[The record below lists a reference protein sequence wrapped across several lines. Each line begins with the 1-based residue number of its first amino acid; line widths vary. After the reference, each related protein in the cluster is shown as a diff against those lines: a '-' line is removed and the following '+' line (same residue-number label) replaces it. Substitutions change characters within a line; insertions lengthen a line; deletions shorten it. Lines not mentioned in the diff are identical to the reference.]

1 VSAVGAAADR
11 GPGVRRQLAT
21 LVAVTMSL
29 VLLAFLV
36 PLGIVLR
43 GAAADRAIAAATQEA
58 QSMAAM
64 IAADPD
70 AVGVYNGERVVAGL
84 TVSVFMPDGTVNG
97 EPSPRTPSIDLASR
111 GQAFTA
117 SSNGGVEALV
127 PVQGLPGGTAVVR
140 AYAPPALLHDGV
152 ARTWA
157 VLVALGLALLVLGL
171 LLADRLGQRLVGSV
185 TRLAATADRLADG
198 DLGARASLDGPRELR
213 RVGAELNRL
222 ATRIS
227 ELLVAEREEVADLAH
242 RLRTPVTAL
251 RLDAEAVDD
260 PEDRQRF
267 AGDVDHLARIVDEVI
282 RTARRPVREGVG
294 AHTDLGAVVAQRIA
308 FWTPL
313 AEDDGR
319 AVESVVPTG
328 PVLVRGSEADVGAA
342 VDALIQ
348 NVFAHTP
355 DATGMRIEV
364 TARTEGGGVLVV
376 ADDGPGFPPSE
387 SPDGGLARGASDT
400 STGLGLD
407 IARRTAEASGGAMR
421 IGRTLHAPR
430 TAVALPIGA
439 VPGRAADPDSDTTV
453 EFPLGGAVITLTF
466 GPPTDSPTART

>member
-1 VSAVGAAADR
+1 MTVVGATADR

-70 AVGVYNGERVVAGL
+70 SAVVYNGEHVVAGL
-84 TVSVFMPDGTVNG
+84 AVSVFMPDGTVNG
-97 EPSPRTPSIDLASR
+97 QPSSRTQSIDLASR

-140 AYAPPALLHDGV
+140 AYASSTLLHDGV
-152 ARTWA
+152 TRTWA

-198 DLGARASLDGPRELR
+198 DLDARASLDGPRELR

-222 ATRIS
+222 ASRIS

-294 AHTDLGAVVAQRIA
+294 AHTDLGAVVTQRIA
-308 FWTPL
+308 FWSPL

-319 AVESVVPTG
+319 AVESVVPMG
-328 PVLVRGSEADVGAA
+328 PVLVRGSESDVGAA

-355 DATGMRIEV
+355 DGAGMRIEV

-376 ADDGPGFPPSE
+376 ADDPGFPESE
-387 SPDGGLARGASDT
+387 SPDGGVARGASST

-430 TAVALPIGA
+430 TPVSLPAGA
-439 VPGRAADPDSDTTV
+439 VRRPDDDADSDTTV

-466 GPPTDSPTART
+466 GPPTDSPTARD